1 MMDGNDYSN
10 NACEVFT
17 VGSQDTNSRI
27 DIYLAQHV
35 KGMSRNRVQGLIEE
49 GRVTVNESLC
59 EDKNYRLK
67 QGDRVSINVPP
78 PEQVSLEAENIELD
92 IIYEDQDLL
101 VINKPGGMVVH
112 PAPGHSRGTMVNAL
126 LGHCRDLSGIGGVIR
141 PGIVHRLDKDTT
153 GLLIAVKNDLAYS
166 EISRQ
171 LKERKLLRE
180 YIALVCGQVSP
191 VSGQIEA
198 PIGRHPRNRKKMAV
212 VEGGREAV
220 TRYRVIKLYNRH
232 SLLKLNLETGRTHQI
247 RVHLSYIGYPVV
259 GDPLY
264 AKGAKGGLPS
274 ELVPAQLL
282 HARKIKFKHPRSGE
296 LFQFSVPLPEPFKK
310 ALIWLK
316 NN

>member
-1 MMDGNDYSN
+1 MIGLNGFRDNTRED
-10 NACEVFT
+10 FT
-17 VGSQDTNSRI
+17 VGLQDTNSRI
-27 DIYLAQHV
+27 DTYLTQHAE
-35 KGMSRNRVQGLIEE
+35 GLSRNRVQGLIEE
-49 GRVTVNESLC
+49 GRVLVNESLC

-67 QGDRVSINVPP
+67 PGDRVSINIPP
-78 PEQVSLEAENIELD
+78 PQQVPVEAEDIELD

-101 VINKPGGMVVH
+101 VINKPAGMVVH

-153 GLLIAVKNDLAYS
+153 GLLIAAKNDLAHS
-166 EISRQ
+166 GISRQ
-171 LKERKLLRE
+171 LKERKLFRE
-180 YIALVCGQVSP
+180 YIALVSGKVSP
-191 VSGQIEA
+191 GVGRIEA

-212 VEGGREAV
+212 VQGGREAY
-220 TRYRVIKLYNRH
+220 TRYRVMKVYNRH

-264 AKGAKGGLPS
+264 AKGVKGALPS
-274 ELVPAQLL
+274 ELVPAQAL
-282 HARKIKFKHPRSGE
+282 HARKLTFTHPRSGE
-296 LFQFSVPLPEPFKK
+296 LLEFSAPLPELFKK